1 MDFLDVFWH
10 LAGFAAPA
18 LVLAPLVVLAAR
30 LSAGQRGR
38 RRGRPWLLELALNL
52 VVGLA
57 VLTAGLVLTGH
68 DGRMATYAALV
79 LASASTQWLLERGW
93 RR

>member
-18 LVLAPLVVLAAR
+18 LALAPAVVLVAR

-38 RRGRPWLLELALNL
+38 RRPWRVELALNL
-52 VVGLA
+52 VVCLA
-57 VLTAGLVLTGH
+57 VLIAGLIWTGH

-79 LASASTQWLLERGW
+79 LASASTQWLLERRW

>member
-1 MDFLDVFWH
+1 MGFLDVFWH

-18 LVLAPLVVLAAR
+18 LVLAPAVVLAAR
-30 LSAGQRGR
+30 IGR
-38 RRGRPWLLELALNL
+38 RKQVRTRRWLLELAVNFL
-52 VVGLA
+52 VCLGVLA
-57 VLTAGLVLTGH
+57 AGLVLAGQ

>member
-1 MDFLDVFWH
+1 MGFLDVFWH

-38 RRGRPWLLELALNL
+38 KHSWAVELALNL
-52 VVGLA
+52 AVCLTVLA
-57 VLTAGLVLTGH
+57 AGLIWTGH
-68 DGRMATYAALV
+68 DGRMATYAALA
-79 LASASTQWLLERGW
+79 LASASAQWLLERRW